1 MWERIHPLLSTTAV
15 ASGGAGSELILL
27 DWILSKEAKK
37 WIEDKVSTAWLWLSY
52 HRTWPLIHKLEEPRA
67 FYIAL
72 IFGIVASEIV
82 LIGLTIWW
90 SLLIF
95 DWLVPGRNDF
105 YWMYLALG
113 NSLFL
118 LSY

>member
-1 MWERIHPLLSTTAV
+1 LISCSLQKRNQADKVTNHRKAGLLWNRPDSNRSMWERIHPLLSTIAV
-15 ASGGAGSELILL
+15 ASGGAGSGLILL

-72 IFGIVASEIV
+72 IFGIVASEI
-82 LIGLTIWW
+82 GCT
-90 SLLIF
+90 LL
-95 DWLVPGRNDF
+95 
-105 YWMYLALG
+105 
-113 NSLFL
+113 
-118 LSY
+118 